1 MRYAMPTMALALLLI
16 GGCTST
22 KLPSDTEYQ
31 TVRDVESASAD
42 QIYERSLSWM
52 AETFVSAN
60 EAVQVRD
67 DENNRL
73 ITNASIPI
81 PGYAGNSRM
90 SIIVEARDGRFRF
103 TARNFRARPT
113 ALSMDVPMN
122 TDLYEDLKP
131 ELKSQ
136 ADELQ
141 SYIRG
146 ETRDADW

>member
-1 MRYAMPTMALALLLI
+1 MRYAVPSMVLALLLI

-31 TVRDVESASAD
+31 TVRDVEGASAD

-73 ITNASIPI
+73 VTNASIRI
-81 PGYAGNSRM
+81 PGYAGFSEM
-90 SIIVEARDGRFRF
+90 SIIVEARDERFRF
-103 TARNFRARPT
+103 TARNFRART
-113 ALSMDVPMN
+113 RAMSMRVPMN

-136 ADELQ
+136 ADDLQ

-146 ETRDADW
+146 EAEDTDW

>member
-1 MRYAMPTMALALLLI
+1 MRYATPIIALALLLI
-16 GGCTST
+16 SGCTST

-31 TVRDVESASAD
+31 TVRDVEGASAD
-42 QIYERSLSWM
+42 QIYERSLNWM

-67 DENNRL
+67 DENDRL
-73 ITNASIPI
+73 VTNASIRI
-81 PGYAGNSRM
+81 PGYAGFSEM
-90 SIIVEARDGRFRF
+90 SIIVEARDERFRF
-103 TARNFRARPT
+103 TARNFQARTT
-113 ALSMDVPMN
+113 AMSMRVPMN

-131 ELKSQ
+131 KLKSR

-146 ETRDADW
+146 ETEDTDW